1 MSSFQKIIQD
11 ISEELNI
18 NMKVVSKGWVIILE
32 KNGNTRFIIGQK
44 FDLNSHAIGLIM
56 DDKYAMFEVLSE
68 NNIPTIQYQI
78 LYRPDIQKEY
88 ARNAN
93 HYEIAEQYFIDHGE
107 SIVIK
112 PNFGLSGRDVYHVT
126 KKEDIIVYLD
136 KVFQNNETLSLC
148 PFYNIRAEYRLIILD
163 NECLLI
169 YGKKKPVVY
178 GDGKR
183 TIRELLQEFNPYYF
197 DNNLSDSFYNKV
209 LKPSEKYEY
218 SWKFNLAE
226 GAVPFS
232 IQDAE
237 LKEQLLN
244 ILNDITSKFYLGF
257 CSLDI
262 IETTDHEF
270 YIMELNSGVSLNKY
284 SYFFENSEKTLKEIY
299 KKAIQNLFR

>member
-18 NMKVVSKGWVIILE
+18 KMKVVSKGWVIILE
-32 KNGNTRFIIGQK
+32 KNGTTRFIIGQK

-93 HYEIAEQYFIDHGE
+93 HYELAEQYFIDHGE

-112 PNFGLSGRDVYHVT
+112 PNFGLSGRDVYHIT

-197 DNNLSDSFYNKV
+197 NNNLSDSFYNKV

-262 IETTDHEF
+262 IETIDHAF

>member
-32 KNGNTRFIIGQK
+32 KNGTTRFIIGQK

-126 KKEDIIVYLD
+126 KKEDIILYLD

-209 LKPSEKYEY
+209 LKSSEKYEY

-232 IQDAE
+232 IKDAE

-262 IETTDHEF
+262 IETIDHEF

>member
-262 IETTDHEF
+262 IETIDHEF

>member
-18 NMKVVSKGWVIILE
+18 KMKVVSKGWVIILE
-32 KNGNTRFIIGQK
+32 KNGTTRFIIGQK

-93 HYEIAEQYFIDHGE
+93 HYELAEQYFIDHGE

-112 PNFGLSGRDVYHVT
+112 PNFGLSGRDVYHIT

-197 DNNLSDSFYNKV
+197 NNNLSDSFYNKV

-262 IETTDHEF
+262 IETIDHEF

>member
-11 ISEELNI
+11 ISVELNI

-32 KNGNTRFIIGQK
+32 KNGITRFIIGQK
-44 FDLNSHAIGLIM
+44 FDLNSHAIGLVM
-56 DDKYAMFEVLSE
+56 DDKYAMFEVLSA
-68 NNIPTIQYQI
+68 NNIPTIQYQM
-78 LYRPDIQKEY
+78 LYRPNIQKEY

-112 PNFGLSGRDVYHVT
+112 SNFGLSGIDVYHVT
-126 KKEDIIVYLD
+126 KKEEIAFYLD

-148 PFYNIRAEYRLIILD
+148 PFYDIKAEYRLIVLD
-163 NECLLI
+163 NECLLM
-169 YGKKKPVVY
+169 YGKKKPVIY

-197 DNNLSDSFYNKV
+197 NNKLSDSFYNKV
-209 LKPSEKYEY
+209 LETNEQYEY

-226 GAVPFS
+226 GAVPFPV
-232 IQDAE
+232 QDIE
-237 LKEQLLN
+237 LQEQLLN
-244 ILNDITSKFYLGF
+244 ILNHITSKFDLGF

-262 IETTDHEF
+262 IETTDHKF
-270 YIMELNSGVSLNKY
+270 YIMELNSGVSLHKY
-284 SYFFENSEKTLKEIY
+284 SYFFENSEKILKEIY
-299 KKAIQNLFR
+299 KKDIQNLFR

>member
-32 KNGNTRFIIGQK
+32 KNGTTRFIIGQK

-78 LYRPDIQKEY
+78 LYRPDIKKEY

-112 PNFGLSGRDVYHVT
+112 SNFGLSGRDVYHVT